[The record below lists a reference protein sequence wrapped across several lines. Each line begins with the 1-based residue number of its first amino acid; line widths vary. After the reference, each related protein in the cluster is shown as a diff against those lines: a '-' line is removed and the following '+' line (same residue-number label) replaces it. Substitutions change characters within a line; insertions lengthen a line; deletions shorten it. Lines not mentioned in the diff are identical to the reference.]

1 MRSIVA
7 SRRVLALLAAI
18 AVTFGL
24 ALSIAISAE
33 RAAGVAFTAAQAA
46 RDRFEAEVMGASA
59 LGYSSDD
66 LAPVLAQATALDDA
80 AAPVLPGDRAAYY
93 SAVAAGFEHLRHDL
107 VALEARQLELLRRA
121 SVNRLVDLREQLS
134 RDEAQGV
141 DPVDLQPIRQQAD
154 AVAAAIK
161 VAEGPLDYRI
171 AFSDLGVPLEQ
182 AAQVR
187 MQHETEIAAVQAET
201 DRLLSAYA
209 SNAVGLRAV
218 GTTALALGRND
229 ESYELMMRL
238 PALGRVYDLLES
250 NGAKLTATNLADL
263 AMTVALEER
272 YRDEVHA
279 ALLTHLPRKVI
290 MVSIQAEELWA
301 YDHGQLYVDTLV
313 TTGVPELPTDIGLM
327 RVFRKESPVHFVS
340 PFPKGS
346 RWDYGTIDAK
356 YVMFFQASG
365 EAIHDSW
372 WRHWYGPGS
381 NLNGHG
387 SHGCIGVPYGPI
399 DKLYPWGDLGIPVVV
414 IAGDGTSPAQQLAQ
428 KTYDDPFWGT
438 GPVWF

>member
-1 MRSIVA
+1 MLPAAFIRTIYRLPRVISVGMRSIVV

-66 LAPVLAQATALDDA
+66 LAPVVTQATALDDA

-93 SAVAAGFEHLRHDL
+93 STVAAGFEHLRHDL

-161 VAEGPLDYRI
+161 VAE
-171 AFSDLGVPLEQ
+171 A
-182 AAQVR
+182 
-187 MQHETEIAAVQAET
+187 
-201 DRLLSAYA
+201 
-209 SNAVGLRAV
+209 
-218 GTTALALGRND
+218 
-229 ESYELMMRL
+229 
-238 PALGRVYDLLES
+238 
-250 NGAKLTATNLADL
+250 
-263 AMTVALEER
+263 
-272 YRDEVHA
+272 
-279 ALLTHLPRKVI
+279 
-290 MVSIQAEELWA
+290 
-301 YDHGQLYVDTLV
+301 
-313 TTGVPELPTDIGLM
+313 
-327 RVFRKESPVHFVS
+327 PVHFVS

-356 YVMFFQASG
+356 YAMFFQASG